1 MTISEMAQELGLA
14 RKTVEMR
21 LLRRGHKPISYEAI
35 YDTKAF
41 EDIKNTPGK
50 GRPRKSP
57 QNNVDIT
64 QQYNNEKPH
73 QLRGSRKPPT
83 DPAGT

>member
-35 YDTKAF
+35 YAPEAF
-41 EDIKNTPGK
+41 DDIKKTPGK
-50 GRPRKSP
+50 GRPKKS
-57 QNNVDIT
+57 
-64 QQYNNEKPH
+64 KP
-73 QLRGSRKPPT
+73 
-83 DPAGT
+83 